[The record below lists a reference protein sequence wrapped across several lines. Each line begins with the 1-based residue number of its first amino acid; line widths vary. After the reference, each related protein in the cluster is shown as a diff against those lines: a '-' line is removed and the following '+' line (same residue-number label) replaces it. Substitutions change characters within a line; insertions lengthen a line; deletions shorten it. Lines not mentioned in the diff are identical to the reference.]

1 MSAALKFDEY
11 PEGTNSG
18 DAPRTGGPM
27 PSDNDGVMT
36 DILKRLGVL
45 EVQVGV
51 VMTAVQHLATKADL
65 SQLETKMIKWIIATV
80 MSAAGLAF
88 AIAKLVH

>member
-1 MSAALKFDEY
+1 
-11 PEGTNSG
+11 
-18 DAPRTGGPM
+18 M
-27 PSDNDGVMT
+27 PSDNDGVMP
-36 DILKRLGVL
+36 DILKRLGAL

-51 VMTAVQHLATKADL
+51 VVATVQHLATKADL